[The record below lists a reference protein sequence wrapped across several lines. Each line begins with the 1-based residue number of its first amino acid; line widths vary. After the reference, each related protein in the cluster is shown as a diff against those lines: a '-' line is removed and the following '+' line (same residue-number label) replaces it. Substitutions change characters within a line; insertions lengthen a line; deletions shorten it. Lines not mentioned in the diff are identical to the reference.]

1 MVVIPI
7 MLLLSF
13 VSILYLHIL
22 RTQIDSAENTASS
35 HQARYLAKSALQMAR
50 LEIQAIGEIKNNASK
65 GNSKIKVSLTNPAP
79 DTGLIV
85 VGGNKTNKQTPYIKT
100 GIDEI
105 ELQSPLLQNIP
116 SGTGLY
122 LCRDLDG
129 DGGIGTLA
137 SQPFENGVIEVRRL
151 NQERQPTSEIQIHTP
166 LIFQANASIGIYTW
180 TIEHT
185 VILQ

>member
-35 HQARYLAKSALQMAR
+35 HQVRYLAKSALQMAL
-50 LEIQAIGEIKNNASK
+50 LEIQAIGEIKNNAGK
-65 GNSKIKVSLTNPAP
+65 GNTRIDVSFINPAP
-79 DTGLIV
+79 DAGFIV
-85 VGGNKTNKQTPYIKT
+85 VGGNKNNKQTPYIKT
-100 GIDEI
+100 GMDKID
-105 ELQSPLLQNIP
+105 LSSPLVHNIP
-116 SGTGLY
+116 RGTVLY

-137 SQPFENGVIEVRRL
+137 SRPFENGVIEVKRL
-151 NQERQPTSEIQIHTP
+151 NPERQPASDIQIHTP

-185 VILQ
+185 VVLQ